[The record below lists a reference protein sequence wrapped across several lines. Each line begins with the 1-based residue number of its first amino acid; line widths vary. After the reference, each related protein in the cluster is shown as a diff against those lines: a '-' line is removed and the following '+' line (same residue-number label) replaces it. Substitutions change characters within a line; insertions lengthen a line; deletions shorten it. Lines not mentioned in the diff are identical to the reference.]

1 MRALPAVLVSAL
13 AILLLGSVISVY
25 APVKV
30 QLSSTEATTAAAAA
44 NRLGTTLSATVA
56 TNFLA
61 HVWDDDL
68 CTGSSHSAGD
78 RDGGNDHCCGVD
90 CHTSVRGRTDDA
102 WVNRPPS
109 VAFAE
114 PSSLHGTSRRR
125 LERPPRAA

>member
-13 AILLLGSVISVY
+13 AMLLLGSVISVY

-30 QLSSTEATTAAAAA
+30 QLSSTEATAAAA
-44 NRLGTTLSATVA
+44 NGLGTTLSAAVA
-56 TNFLA
+56 TKFLA
-61 HVWDDDL
+61 HIWDDDL

-90 CHTSVRGRTDDA
+90 CHTSVRDKTDDA
-102 WVNRPPS
+102 WVNRPPAS

-114 PSSLHGTSRRR
+114 PSSLHGTSRGR